1 MPACAAGTWRN
12 RSLCEHHKTFQGRT
26 SIGMQGILVHWLER
40 IGIAN
45 AAEWAAFF
53 YAGLRI
59 LIILAAAWIL
69 LGLARRVIRLF
80 RDRRVARDPDPE
92 QVKRIETLARVF
104 RYTATIVISIV
115 AGTLI
120 LDALGISIAPVLATA
135 GVAGLAIGF
144 GAQSLIKDYFT
155 GFFLLLED
163 QIRQGD
169 VVEIAGKAGVV
180 EEVTLRYV
188 RMRDGDGY
196 VHFIPNGEIKLVT
209 NRTRGF
215 SRAVI
220 DVGVA
225 YATDIEQALGVMR
238 EVGAALRADP
248 KWTARIPDDVE
259 ILGVERLGDSSVV
272 LRCQLRVMPP
282 NERDNIK
289 REFHKRLKK
298 AFDERGIE
306 IPFPQLTV
314 HVPTQK

>member
-1 MPACAAGTWRN
+1 M
-12 RSLCEHHKTFQGRT
+12 
-26 SIGMQGILVHWLER
+26 
-40 IGIAN
+40 
-45 AAEWAAFF
+45 
-53 YAGLRI
+53 
-59 LIILAAAWIL
+59 
-69 LGLARRVIRLF
+69 ARRTVPDEIA
-80 RDRRVARDPDPE
+80 RV
-92 QVKRIETLARVF
+92 ETLARVF

-289 REFHKRLKK
+289 REFQKRLKK